1 MLNADSTAPG
11 AAMARLFLTVLLA
24 CAALP
29 AQADEHTVVVQAP
42 APEKGCVEVEVHGQR
57 AQSMSCL
64 SEKLL
69 PNSNT
74 MNRQPPPVR
83 RGGGRTTRPSN
94 QLGLYNRAALEH
106 RMGNAFGKSVT
117 PQRRARR
124 RPPARCCRRA
134 DLVVNAQS
142 ICAVKI
148 AQSRQ
153 LRIIPGL
160 IALETTML
168 PTIRTTPCP

>member
-1 MLNADSTAPG
+1 
-11 AAMARLFLTVLLA
+11 MARLFLTVLLA

-64 SEKLL
+64 NEKLL
-69 PNSNT
+69 PNGNII
-74 MNRQPPPVR
+74 NRQPPALSGAEAVMR
-83 RGGGRTTRPSN
+83 RPSN

-117 PQRRARR
+117 PQR
-124 RPPARCCRRA
+124 PPTPAPA
-134 DLVVNAQS
+134 SPL
-142 ICAVKI
+142 
-148 AQSRQ
+148 
-153 LRIIPGL
+153 
-160 IALETTML
+160 L
-168 PTIRTTPCP
+168 PPR

>member
-1 MLNADSTAPG
+1 MP
-11 AAMARLFLTVLLA
+11 RLLSLLLLA

-29 AQADEHTVVVQAP
+29 AQADEHTVVVKAA

-74 MNRQPPPVR
+74 IKRPPPPLSGAEAAVQ
-83 RGGGRTTRPSN
+83 RPSN

-117 PQRRARR
+117 PQRPAPA
-124 RPPARCCRRA
+124 PPASP
-134 DLVVNAQS
+134 L
-142 ICAVKI
+142 
-148 AQSRQ
+148 
-153 LRIIPGL
+153 
-160 IALETTML
+160 L
-168 PTIRTTPCP
+168 PPR